1 MSWRDIVG
9 PFVGRVLAAMVGVL
23 LVALLGVEAAAPL
36 LGVPA
41 DALKRCVSWFN
52 QQHPSPSLPYRSG

>member
-36 LGVPA
+36 LGVPP
-41 DALKRCVSWFN
+41 DALKRCVSWFS
-52 QQHPSPSLPYRSG
+52 QQHPSPSPRFPSG